1 MEAWEGYREDDF
13 PKLGQASKSGGAAS
27 SSNLMT
33 PACTLEDLVAK
44 CTLDISKLQEDI
56 KVSKDEMKVMKERE
70 KKHEEF
76 LRFWSGRD
84 VQVVAGEILTWSCGK
99 RSVKDGDGRHLFAP
113 EAALSVTCGA
123 AVFKLP
129 ANEYKELSRRVIN
142 ARNECTHF
150 DTLESLETAQKT
162 CKKMINFFPQ
172 LKETFPEQVACI
184 ENYNKLKCALPEF
197 FK

>member
-113 EAALSVTCGA
+113 EAALSVTVSNSGIT
-123 AVFKLP
+123 VNKKGSSL
-129 ANEYKELSRRVIN
+129 VI
-142 ARNECTHF
+142 
-150 DTLESLETAQKT
+150 
-162 CKKMINFFPQ
+162 
-172 LKETFPEQVACI
+172 
-184 ENYNKLKCALPEF
+184 
-197 FK
+197 

>member
-1 MEAWEGYREDDF
+1 MEGCESYREDDF
-13 PKLGQASKSGGAAS
+13 SKLGQASKS
-27 SSNLMT
+27 
-33 PACTLEDLVAK
+33 
-44 CTLDISKLQEDI
+44 
-56 KVSKDEMKVMKERE
+56 ERE

-84 VQVVAGEILTWSCGK
+84 VQVVAGEILKWSCGK

-129 ANEYKELSRRVIN
+129 TNEYKAESCIGLDN
-142 ARNECTHF
+142 CTH
-150 DTLESLETAQKT
+150 TRPT
-162 CKKMINFFPQ
+162 
-172 LKETFPEQVACI
+172 VACI